1 MKGRGHGGPPW
12 AGGHHRGGPGDWHK
26 RGRMLFLR
34 FTMVFGFMVLL
45 FVGGTAAAAF
55 IITRLFGGSG
65 QTAILVWVLGLSLT
79 LALPVMAITLAMR
92 AFRRIASPLADIM
105 AAADAVAEGDLEVRI
120 SERKRGAFDRL
131 ATSFNRMVDELQ
143 RTDRLR
149 KNLTADVAHEL
160 RTPLHVIQG
169 NLEGIVDK
177 VYEPTDEHIG
187 ATLDETRLLARLVDD
202 LNTLS
207 LAESGQITLVK
218 ESVDIGE
225 FLADVETAFRSQAE
239 TEGVSLE
246 VESSSEDRPITAM
259 ADVGRMQQVLG
270 NLIAN
275 ALRHTDRG
283 GVVTLRS
290 RASSGTVGIEV
301 EDTGE
306 GIPPEDL
313 DSVFDRF
320 WRGDRMRSEPG
331 SGGGLGL
338 AIARQLVQEHG
349 GTIAVRS
356 ELGRGTTF
364 TIELPGIE
372 TTL

>member
-1 MKGRGHGGPPW
+1 MKGRGHRGPPW

-34 FTMVFGFMVLL
+34 FTIMFGFMVLL

-79 LALPVMAITLAMR
+79 LALPVMAVTLAMR

-105 AAADAVAEGDLEVRI
+105 AAADAVAEGDLEVRV
-120 SERKRGAFDRL
+120 SERRRGSFDRL

-218 ESVDIGE
+218 ESVDIAE

-239 TEGVSLE
+239 TEGVSLR
-246 VESSSEDRPITAM
+246 VESSAEDRPITAM

-275 ALRHTDRG
+275 ALRHTERG

-290 RASSGTVGIEV
+290 RASSGTVRIEV

-320 WRGDRMRSEPG
+320 WRGDRTRSEPG

-349 GTIAVRS
+349 GRIAVRS
-356 ELGRGTTF
+356 ELGRGATF
-364 TIELPGIE
+364 TIELPG
-372 TTL
+372 